1 MSWNR
6 KYRPQKIADL
16 HLSSVR
22 EQLEH
27 LMKEGRIPQT
37 LLFAGPKGTGK
48 TSTARILGA
57 LLNDPIN
64 QDAVETVFLDLKK
77 SKNPKFQDVSSS
89 LPMIQNILDGN
100 SFIVNEMDAASNRG
114 IDDIRFLKERVSL
127 LPQEGLIA
135 VYILDEAHMLTT
147 EAFNALLKL
156 LEEPPRHVLFILATT
171 ELHKIP
177 ATIVSRCQVIS
188 FKKATNEELHQ
199 ALSSLVKAEK
209 LSADDNA
216 LDAIIKKSD
225 GSFRDAIKMAELSVK
240 DNQISLSALNATIF
254 GNLDS
259 EIEKLIANITSKN
272 SSEVVLQFENF
283 RLQQL
288 DQVFLHKRILEL
300 LHQSLMSSLE
310 LNSAK
315 EIVSREVAQFL
326 LVHLSDP
333 QLSAYN
339 PMAHLP
345 LELKILAI
353 IDKAQKNNGGSGKA
367 ASKEVKKEI
376 KQKTLAE
383 AVVIPKKVMIEDQN
397 LNLKTEA
404 ELAIL
409 WSDFVNAVKDVSAHA
424 GLLLQ
429 STKFLSSE
437 KNQAKIAVYYKFH
450 QQQLQSDGVID
461 VLNQVAETFL
471 GSRYQFCFELEER
484 SSSEDLDP
492 KLAAAALM

>member
-1 MSWNR
+1 
-6 KYRPQKIADL
+6 
-16 HLSSVR
+16 
-22 EQLEH
+22 
-27 LMKEGRIPQT
+27 MKEGRIPQT
-37 LLFAGPKGTGK
+37 ILFAGPKGTGK

-64 QDAVETVFLDLKK
+64 QDAVETVFLGLKK

-100 SFIVNEMDAASNRG
+100 SFVVNEMDAASNRG

-177 ATIVSRCQVIS
+177 ATIVSRCQVIN
-188 FKKATNEELHQ
+188 FKKATNEELCL
-199 ALSSLVKAEK
+199 ALSSVIKAEK
-209 LSADDNA
+209 LSADDST

-240 DNQISLSALNATIF
+240 GNQISLSALSATIF

-272 SSEVVLQFENF
+272 SSGVILQFENF
-283 RLQQL
+283 RLQEL

-310 LNSAK
+310 LSRAK

-353 IDKAQKNNGGSGKA
+353 IDKAQKNNSSSGNGGSKKTEKGI
-367 ASKEVKKEI
+367 KKEI
-376 KQKTLAE
+376 RQKTLAE
-383 AVVIPKKVMIEDQN
+383 AVVVPKKVMTEDQSQ
-397 LNLKTEA
+397 NLKTEA

-409 WSDFVNAVKDVSAHA
+409 WSGFVDAVKDISAHA

-450 QQQLQSDGVID
+450 QQQLQSDGVIE

-484 SSSEDLDP
+484 SSSEGLDP